1 MKKDLKHYLSLNY
14 PMILVWDAD
23 DKVFF
28 VEFPDLPG
36 CMAHGK
42 TPDEAVDLAHK
53 IKKEWLMDALKSFKP
68 SEPTQNGKD
77 RKLATFAFDG
87 FPWGV

>member
-1 MKKDLKHYLSLNY
+1 MKKDLDYYLPLNY
-14 PMILVWDAD
+14 PMTLIWDAE
-23 DKVFF
+23 DKVWF

-42 TPDEAVDLAHK
+42 TPNEAVDLAQK

-68 SEPTQNGKD
+68 SEPSQVVTK
-77 RKLATFAFDG
+77 
-87 FPWGV
+87 

>member
-1 MKKDLKHYLSLNY
+1 MSNKNLKYYLALNY
-14 PMILVWDAD
+14 PMVIRWDAD

-42 TPDEAVDLAHK
+42 TPTSAVNLAQK
-53 IKKEWLMDALKSFKP
+53 IKKEWLKEALS
-68 SEPTQNGKD
+68 SGISITEPKEG
-77 RKLATFAFDG
+77 
-87 FPWGV
+87 